1 MINISDIDISQFEAE
16 SAKYFGNK
24 ITFDSERRTA
34 IKSFDDIQACPG
46 SGKTT
51 LVVAKLIM
59 MAKKWNKSFKG
70 ICVLSHTNVAKNEII
85 SRLEKHP
92 DGVKLLRY
100 PHFIG
105 TIQEF
110 VNRFLGIPYCRYKK
124 WPVNYIDDYRCVSY
138 IERNL
143 TRTIYFQRTSL
154 PYPPSLYDLQYRY
167 EENKELIVKLP
178 IPNGQSSATQTGQ
191 DFMKIKKDLVEKE
204 GGYFYSEM
212 YEFAKAYLDKDE
224 SLSNIL
230 QNRYP
235 YVFIDEMQ
243 DVDVVQDSIISKI
256 FDSSISIIQRFG
268 DPDQAI
274 YRDDEDG
281 NQSFNKNSE
290 LSTITYSHRFT
301 SSIAE
306 LVSPCSF
313 NGLKLE
319 SRNHHK
325 HQHTIF
331 LVDENSRR
339 EAIPAFAKLCLEENI
354 LNYNLPIKAVGSIGK
369 EKEDMKQL
377 RIVDYLDVFHKS
389 KIHSNYYAEYFIDY
403 IYYAK
408 HLLKTSGNYSLS
420 YESFLKGLQNYFNK
434 MNYSFFIDDE
444 KIQPT
449 VSELKKYL
457 IQSKLYIDVNSIF
470 LQMLKLD
477 LTHINWRKF
486 IDKLQGIFEMT
497 SMATDDFFLY
507 KENDNLVE
515 EEGNVNGNNFCL
527 TVDDQEIIIEVGT
540 IHSVKGETHGAT
552 LVLETKRNKFNF
564 ESIIDLILEL
574 ESKRP
579 TNKQKNRMA
588 LMKETYVGM
597 TRPRYLLG
605 LACDKSIFY
614 NDKNGEERRDKARAL
629 GWNIEDLTI

>member
-16 SAKYFGNK
+16 SAKYFGSK
-24 ITFDSERRTA
+24 ITFDSERRNA
-34 IKSFDDIQACPG
+34 ISSFDDIQACPG

-92 DGVKLLRY
+92 DGAKLLRY

-124 WPVNYIDDYRCVSY
+124 WPVNYIDDYRCVNY

-143 TRTIYFQRTSL
+143 TRAIKFQRLQSN
-154 PYPPSLYDLQYRY
+154 YPPSLYDLQYRY
-167 EENKELIVKLP
+167 EKENKELIANLP
-178 IPNGQSSATQTGQ
+178 IPQEQSSATKTGQ

-212 YEFAKAYLDKDE
+212 YEFAKAFLDKNDN
-224 SLSNIL
+224 LQNIL
-230 QNRYP
+230 QHRFP

-243 DVDVVQDSIISKI
+243 DVDAIQDSIISRI

-274 YRDDEDG
+274 YRDDEEG

-306 LVSPCSF
+306 LASPCSF

-319 SRNHHK
+319 SPNHHK
-325 HQHTIF
+325 HKHTIF
-331 LVDENSRR
+331 LVDKNTRR
-339 EAIPAFAKLCLEENI
+339 AAIPAFAELCLEEKI

-369 EKEDMKQL
+369 EKENMKQL
-377 RIVDYLDVFHKS
+377 RIVDYLEGFHKS
-389 KIHSNYYAEYFIDY
+389 KSHANYYSEYFIDY

-408 HLLKTSGNYSLS
+408 NLLKTSGNYSFP
-420 YESFLKGLQNYFNK
+420 YEYFLKGLQNYFDK
-434 MNYSFFIDDE
+434 KNYSFLIGDE

-457 IQSKLYIDVNSIF
+457 IQSKLYTEINSIF

-477 LTHINWRKF
+477 FTKSNWKKI
-486 IDKLQGIFEMT
+486 IDQLQDIFAIT
-497 SMATDDFFLY
+497 SMTADDFFLY
-507 KENDNLVE
+507 KANDNLVE
-515 EEGNVNGNNFCL
+515 EDGQVNGNNFCL
-527 TVDDQEIIIEVGT
+527 TVGDQEIIIEVGT
-540 IHSVKGETHGAT
+540 IHSVKSETHAAT
-552 LVLETKRNKFNF
+552 LVLETKKHTYNF
-564 ESIIDLILEL
+564 ESIMGLVLGI

-579 TNKQKNRMA
+579 HQINKTA

-597 TRPRYLLG
+597 TRPRYLLC
-605 LACDKSIFY
+605 LACDKNIFY
-614 NDKNGEERRDKARAL
+614 NDQNGAKRRAKAVAL
-629 GWNIEDLTI
+629 GWNIQDLTI